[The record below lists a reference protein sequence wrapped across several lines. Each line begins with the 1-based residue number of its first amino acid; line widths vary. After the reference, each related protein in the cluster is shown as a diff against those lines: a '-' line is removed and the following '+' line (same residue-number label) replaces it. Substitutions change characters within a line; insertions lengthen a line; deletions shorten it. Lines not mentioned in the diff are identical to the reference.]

1 MATKQQIDFRPA
13 RRPSASDL
21 HAWNQV
27 LYRCGLDVNAGR
39 SARGAE
45 RGEGHIVCVL
55 DAVPRQQQN
64 DDGDVEPPNEDE
76 LLSSLAY
83 GKNLERYL
91 AAQYAEERLKE
102 LIERFLSMSA
112 REAASRYGLNP
123 GTAYRLQKEFFMER
137 ADRPEV
143 LAARKALGYPVDNA
157 THGRA
162 EVAVVRTAL
171 YLAVGDEAVEVET
184 ARSDLTALAA

>member
-1 MATKQQIDFRPA
+1 MATKQQIDFRHA

-55 DAVPRQQQN
+55 DAVPRKQQ
-64 DDGDVEPPNEDE
+64 DEDGDDEPPNEDE

-112 REAASRYGLNP
+112 REAAARYGLNP

-143 LAARKALGYPVDNA
+143 LAARKALGYPVKNA
-157 THGRA
+157 TRGRA

-171 YLAVGDEAVEVET
+171 YLAIGDEAVEVET
-184 ARSDLTALAA
+184 GRSDLTALAA